1 MKNYKS
7 LIGRIDS
14 IISSRNKT
22 LPVSTSGLL
31 APKMKPTTR
40 EAKGI
45 DDQLADYIE
54 MIRKQRQEL
63 IGQRKEKKQ

>member
-7 LIGRIDS
+7 TIARIDAL
-14 IISSRNKT
+14 INKKDKS

-31 APKMKPTTR
+31 APKMKQPVKS
-40 EAKGI
+40 ANSI
-45 DDQLADYIE
+45 DEQLADYIA

-63 IGQRKEKKQ
+63 IGQRKEKNK

>member
-7 LIGRIDS
+7 TIARIDS
-14 IISSRNKT
+14 IISKRDKS

-31 APKMKPTTR
+31 APKMKQPVKS
-40 EAKGI
+40 ANSI
-45 DDQLADYIE
+45 DEQLADYIA

-63 IGQRKEKKQ
+63 IGQRKEKNK

>member
-7 LIGRIDS
+7 TISRIDS
-14 IISSRNKT
+14 IISKRDKS

-31 APKMKPTTR
+31 APKMKQPTR
-40 EAKGI
+40 SANSI
-45 DDQLADYIE
+45 DEQLADYIA

-63 IGQRKEKKQ
+63 VGQRKEKKK

>member
-31 APKMKPTTR
+31 APKMKQTVKTSN
-40 EAKGI
+40 GI
-45 DDQLADYIE
+45 DEQLADYIE

-63 IGQRKEKKQ
+63 LGQRKEKNK

>member
-7 LIGRIDS
+7 TISRIDS
-14 IISSRNKT
+14 IISKRDKS

-31 APKMKPTTR
+31 APKMKQPTR
-40 EAKGI
+40 SANSMDE
-45 DDQLADYIE
+45 QLADYIA

-63 IGQRKEKKQ
+63 VGQRKEKKK

>member
-7 LIGRIDS
+7 LISKIDG

-31 APKMKPTTR
+31 APKMKPTTKTA
-40 EAKGI
+40 EGL
-45 DDQLADYIE
+45 DEQLADYIE

-63 IGQRKEKKQ
+63 IGQRKEKKK

>member
-7 LIGRIDS
+7 VISRIDS
-14 IISSRNKT
+14 IISKRNKT

-31 APKMKPTTR
+31 APKMKQPS
-40 EAKGI
+40 KGGSGI
-45 DDQLADYIE
+45 DEQIADYIE

-63 IGQRKEKKQ
+63 VGQRKEKKQ

>member
-14 IISSRNKT
+14 IISNRNKT

-31 APKMKPTTR
+31 APKMKQPTKSSG
-40 EAKGI
+40 AL

-63 IGQRKEKKQ
+63 VGQRKEKKK

>member
-7 LIGRIDS
+7 LIGRIDG

-31 APKMKPTTR
+31 APKMKQTAQSTGSLD
-40 EAKGI
+40 E
-45 DDQLADYIE
+45 QLANYIE

-63 IGQRKEKKQ
+63 VGQRKEKKQ